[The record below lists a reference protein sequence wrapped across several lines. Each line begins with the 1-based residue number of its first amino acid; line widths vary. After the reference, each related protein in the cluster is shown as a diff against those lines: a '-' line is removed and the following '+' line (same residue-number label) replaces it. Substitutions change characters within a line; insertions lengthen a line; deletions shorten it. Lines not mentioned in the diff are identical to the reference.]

1 MVIYKARLSCTDMNT
16 KNEPSSPL
24 IDLNEDLENYF
35 RNTIIPQLFVD
46 AEFILRKVTPAAMK
60 HFKLEAEFIGMP
72 FEEIMGNFRF
82 PEIMENMKRVMD
94 TAELLE
100 KEIQTSDRRWYQ
112 MNILPYLVRKENK
125 TNGVILTFVDI
136 TPRVN
141 GLMEQQRLIRAHEL
155 LLDTIAHDIKNPIL
169 ALSLT
174 IEVLKK
180 LPESGMNNF
189 PALLQNIESSLLEM
203 KKVVGELT
211 DTAGKKT
218 SIR

>member
-1 MVIYKARLSCTDMNT
+1 MNT

-60 HFKLEAEFIGMP
+60 HFKLKAEFIGMP

-82 PEIMENMKRVMD
+82 PEIMENMKTVMD
-94 TAELLE
+94 TDELLD

-112 MNILPYLVRKENK
+112 MNILPYPVRKEHK
-125 TNGVILTFVDI
+125 TLGVILTFVDI

-141 GLMEQQRLIRAHEL
+141 DLMEQQRLIRAHEL

-180 LPESGMNNF
+180 LPESGMDNF

-218 SIR
+218 NTRHSY